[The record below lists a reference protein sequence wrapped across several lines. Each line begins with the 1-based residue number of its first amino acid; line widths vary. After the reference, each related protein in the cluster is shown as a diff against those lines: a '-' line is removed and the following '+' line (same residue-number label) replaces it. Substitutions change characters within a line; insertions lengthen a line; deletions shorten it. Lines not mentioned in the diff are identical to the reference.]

1 MSAPF
6 PMCKMRKL
14 ITNVAKW
21 EYYIVMKWIN
31 QDLYNSTEKYKGSLS
46 LAKSSEKAEL

>member
-21 EYYIVMKWIN
+21 EDSILMKWSDR
-31 QDLYNSTEKYKGSLS
+31 DLHNSTEKYKGSL
-46 LAKSSEKAEL
+46 AKSSEKAGL